1 MPFDRIFLDELSA
14 RNDIVEIVSQYV
26 QLKKSGAN
34 YFGLCPFHNEKT
46 GSFSVSPDKQIFHC
60 FGCGAGGGVITFI
73 MKAEGL
79 TFPDAV
85 RYLAERAGMQIPEQG
100 EAERKAARHRER
112 LYALCRDA
120 GRYYYDTLWRPE
132 NRTAQQ
138 YFINRGLSRRTM
150 NRFGLGYAPDS
161 FHALIDAM
169 TAKGYTREELMDAG
183 LVSRS
188 EKGHIYDRF
197 RNRVMFPII
206 DVRGHVIAFGGR
218 VLDDS
223 KPKYLNSPETP
234 IFHKSRNLFAL
245 NLSKSTKNDYF
256 ILAEGYMDVIA
267 LHQAGFDS
275 AVASLGTS
283 LTEEQARIIAR
294 HTDRIVISYDA
305 DGAGQAAA
313 QRAIDILKKC
323 DLQVKVLRIPGAK
336 DPDEFIKARGAD
348 AFRNLIERSEDHN
361 AFRIEQIAA
370 KYDLED
376 DEARVLF
383 LRDAARM
390 LAGIESTIEREV
402 YAGRAAKMAGVTAE
416 AMNVEVRRELGIQ
429 RKRRKA
435 AERREI
441 RSPVGLAQPKDRSLA
456 YTDMKSAKAEENVL
470 RLLFSDQK
478 LIAVAEKDL
487 QPAWFSAPVLR
498 KIYERVLELNRKLD
512 KISLSIHSHYKE
524 LLAKKENVS
533 PEEVKNAFQGIA
545 SEQETLIGYCNRYNH
560 QLTARIGVNITLE
573 SYKRYGV
580 SFNHLRR
587 FLRTKYNLSD
597 ISFQALDYSFVEAF
611 DFYLRVQLKFKPN
624 TIVGIIGHLKIII
637 KRAINEGIITRD
649 PFAGF
654 SLVGEPLQPKSLTKQ
669 ELHKIMTTP
678 LDSPIRS

>member
-1 MPFDRIFLDELSA
+1 MAFDRGFLDELSA
-14 RNDIVEIVSQYV
+14 RNDIVDVVSQYV
-26 QLKKSGAN
+26 QLKKSGTN

-46 GSFSVSPDKQIFHC
+46 PSFSVSPDKQIFHC
-60 FGCGAGGGVITFI
+60 FGCGAGGGVITFV

-79 TFPDAV
+79 EFPD
-85 RYLAERAGMQIPEQG
+85 QG
-100 EAERKAARHRER
+100 EVDRQAARHRER
-112 LYALCRDA
+112 LYALCKDA
-120 GRYYYDTLWRPE
+120 ARFYYDTLWKPE
-132 NRTAQQ
+132 NHAAQQ
-138 YFINRGLSRRTM
+138 YFLGRGLHRRTM

-161 FHALIDAM
+161 FHALLDAM
-169 TAKGYTREELMDAG
+169 TVKGYTRDEMLDAG
-183 LVSRS
+183 LLSRS
-188 EKGHIYDRF
+188 EKGHVYDRF
-197 RNRVMFPII
+197 RGRVMFPII
-206 DVRGHVIAFGGR
+206 DVRGNVIAFGGH

-245 NLSKSTKNDYF
+245 NLSKTTKNGYF

-267 LHQAGFDS
+267 LHQAGFDC

-294 HTDRIVISYDA
+294 HVSQIVISYDA

-336 DPDEFIKARGAD
+336 DPDEFIKAKGAD

-361 AFRIEQIAA
+361 AYRIEQIAA

-390 LAGIESTIEREV
+390 LAGIDSSIEREV

-416 AMNVEVRRELGIQ
+416 AMNNEVRRELTIR

-441 RSPVGLAQPKDRSLA
+441 RSPVGLAQPKDRTLA
-456 YTDMKSAKAEENVL
+456 YTDVKSAKAEENVL

-478 LIAVAEKDL
+478 LIAGLENTL
-487 QPAWFSAPVLR
+487 PPAWFSAPVLR
-498 KIYERVLELNRKLD
+498 KIYERVLALD
-512 KISLSIHSHYKE
+512 RDGQIVDILSFEGWLEPNEMSLLSAILE
-524 LLAKKENVS
+524 
-533 PEEVKNAFQGIA
+533 QGIPPG
-545 SEQETLIGYCNRYNH
+545 EHRQEL
-560 QLTARIGVNITLE
+560 
-573 SYKRYGV
+573 K
-580 SFNHLRR
+580 
-587 FLRTKYNLSD
+587 
-597 ISFQALDYSFVEAF
+597 DYI
-611 DFYLRVQLKFKPN
+611 N
-624 TIVGIIGHLKIII
+624 TIRMQRVKDGTITEAGEDPLLTIGRI
-637 KRAINEGIITRD
+637 KKQN
-649 PFAGF
+649 AG
-654 SLVGEPLQPKSLTKQ
+654 GQ
-669 ELHKIMTTP
+669 
-678 LDSPIRS
+678 

>member
-441 RSPVGLAQPKDRSLA
+441 RSVVNRAQPDDKKLVYQDV
-456 YTDMKSAKAEENVL
+456 TSAAAEEDIIRWMFTDPNVV
-470 RLLFSDQK
+470 SDIKRK
-478 LIAVAEKDL
+478 LPLE
-487 QPAWFSAPVLR
+487 WFSSESLK
-498 KIYERVLELNRKLD
+498 KIYQKIIQLN
-512 KISLSIHSHYKE
+512 
-524 LLAKKENVS
+524 
-533 PEEVKNAFQGIA
+533 
-545 SEQETLIGYCNRYNH
+545 EQEQEINISSFEGYLEEGEMSL
-560 QLTARIGVNITLE
+560 LTRILGKSIKSDVNEAIE
-573 SYKRYGV
+573 IIRMKCSKRGLVTQDGEDTMLTYM
-580 SFNHLRR
+580 R
-587 FLRTKYNLSD
+587 
-597 ISFQALDYSFVEAF
+597 
-611 DFYLRVQLKFKPN
+611 LKQQKTGGQ
-624 TIVGIIGHLKIII
+624 TI
-637 KRAINEGIITRD
+637 
-649 PFAGF
+649 
-654 SLVGEPLQPKSLTKQ
+654 
-669 ELHKIMTTP
+669 
-678 LDSPIRS
+678 